1 MKLIIERLANN
12 IKIKQVCVWLIIVF
26 LFLYVFSIPAFSG
39 RPVWYVI
46 SYALMGLL
54 GFATVFYTL
63 LYSKISINKWFI
75 LPFLFTLF
83 AGVGTII
90 YSHNFRLWL
99 TLFLMFL
106 TMIIFYYAFIA
117 ISDKRKVF
125 KILVLA
131 FLLFAFYFSF
141 VYRNPI
147 LHLQLTSA
155 RLGTYFDNVN
165 TIGFYFAIG
174 FSLSLYLG
182 LFFERKYELM
192 YIFVSLLFFALG
204 LFTGSRSFLVAVAFV
219 IIFMLFF
226 KLRNH
231 LFIFVVSL
239 SCIIALYFIL
249 LKIPRLAFL
258 KDQFDRMV
266 YTLFGIGNSKVD
278 GSTIQRMI
286 WPRYAFYLG
295 AKNLLFGYGCGGFS
309 IYSGVGT
316 YAHNNFAEI
325 MCNFGMIGFVLFNLC
340 YFVPVF
346 LCKRKENDFIM
357 AVLLFVIYFSRSL
370 FGVIYYTKEAYL
382 LFAILFFV
390 SKDYTLSFFVR
401 NRVCFCEVN
410 I

>member
-1 MKLIIERLANN
+1 MFIDKIANN
-12 IKIKQVCVWLIIVF
+12 LKIKQLSIWTIIAF

-39 RPVWYVI
+39 RPVWYLI
-46 SYALMGLL
+46 SYALMAGL
-54 GFATVFYTL
+54 GAITIFYTL
-63 LYSKISINKWFI
+63 IYTKVRINKWFI
-75 LPFLFTLF
+75 LPLLFILF
-83 AGVGTII
+83 AGIGTII
-90 YSHNFRLWL
+90 YSHNLRMWL

-117 ISDKRKVF
+117 IADKRIIF

-141 VYRNPI
+141 VYRYPI

-174 FSLSLYLG
+174 FSLSLYIG
-182 LFFERKYELM
+182 VFFEKKYELL
-192 YIFVSLLFFALG
+192 YILASLFFFALG

-219 IIFMLFF
+219 LVFVLFF

-231 LFIFVVSL
+231 LLIFVVAL
-239 SCIIALYFIL
+239 ACMVALYFIL
-249 LKIPRLAFL
+249 LKIPKLAFL
-258 KDQFDRMV
+258 KEQFDRMV

-278 GSTIQRMI
+278 GSTIQRMM

-295 AKNLLFGYGCGGFS
+295 AKNMLTGYGCGGFS

-325 MCNFGMIGFVLFNLC
+325 MCNFGIIGFILFNLC
-340 YFVPVF
+340 YFVPVL
-346 LCKRKENDFIM
+346 LCKGKRRDLIM
-357 AVLLFVIYFSRSL
+357 VVLLFVVYFSRSL

-390 SKDYTLSFFVR
+390 SKDYTLSLFKR
-401 NRVCFCEVN
+401 NHGEFSEVN